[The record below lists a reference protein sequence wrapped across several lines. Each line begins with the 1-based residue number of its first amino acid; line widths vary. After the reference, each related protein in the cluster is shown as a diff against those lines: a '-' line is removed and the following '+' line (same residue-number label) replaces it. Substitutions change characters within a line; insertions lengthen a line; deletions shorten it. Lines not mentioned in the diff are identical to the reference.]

1 MNDYEIQS
9 RIRKIR
15 KADGDAEAQH
25 VMEDSLWG
33 DVLRAVTDEDYRV
46 EGRSPYDSEAE
57 WYESE
62 LRHIRDLCRAA
73 LGTLDIEFPRHCS

>member
-1 MNDYEIQS
+1 MNDHKIQS

-33 DVLRAVTDEDYRV
+33 DVLRAVADRDY
-46 EGRSPYDSEAE
+46 SPPWQDGDSEQYALE
-57 WYESE
+57 VE

-73 LGTLDIEFPRHCS
+73 LGSLDIEFPRYCA